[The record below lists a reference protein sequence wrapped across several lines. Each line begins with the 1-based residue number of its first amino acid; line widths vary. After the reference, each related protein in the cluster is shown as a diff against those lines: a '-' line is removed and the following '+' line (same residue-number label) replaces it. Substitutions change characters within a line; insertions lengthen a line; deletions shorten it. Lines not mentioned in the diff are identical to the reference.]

1 MPTRLTMVNNEA
13 PVPIYLGIDGGGT
26 QTTCAVADDTG
37 VLATATAGASNMVRV
52 GEHEARTNLRDAIT
66 RACEAAAVRPE
77 SVEAAVIGIAGAS
90 VPPVKQ
96 MVVSMIEDLVPGEV
110 DVVGDMVIA
119 MEAAFAGL
127 PGVVVI
133 AGTGS
138 VAFGRNEQGESGR
151 AGGWGHAISDEGSG
165 FWIGRSAVSAVMRAL
180 DAADVTTLLR
190 VILDAWNLE
199 SIEQLLQKANS
210 YPPPDFP
217 SLFPGIEAAATTGD
231 KIAQDLLV
239 RAGNELARLVS
250 IIIGRLWQEPQAVRV
265 ALGGGV
271 FAHST
276 LVRRTFWSKLRA
288 ERPQAAVNFKIIY
301 PVAGAVWMAR
311 RLAAA
316 SRMKS

>member
-1 MPTRLTMVNNEA
+1 M
-13 PVPIYLGIDGGGT
+13 PIYLGIDGGGT
-26 QTTCAVADDTG
+26 QTTCAVADDAG

-52 GEHEARTNLRDAIT
+52 GEHEARSNLREAIT
-66 RACEAAAVRPE
+66 KACEAAGVKPE

-96 MVVSMIEDLVPGEV
+96 MVVSMIEDLVPSEI

-127 PGVVVI
+127 PGIVVI

-138 VAFGRNEQGESGR
+138 VAFGRNEKGESGR

-165 FWIGRSAVSAVMRAL
+165 YWIGRSAVSAVMRAL

-217 SLFPGIEAAATTGD
+217 SLFPGIEAAASAGD
-231 KIAQDLLV
+231 KVAQDLLV
-239 RAGNELARLVS
+239 RAGSELARLAS
-250 IIIGRLWQEPQAVRV
+250 IIIGRLWQDERAVRV

-271 FAHST
+271 FAHSP
-276 LVRRTFWSKLRA
+276 LVRRAFWSRLRA
-288 ERPQAAVNFKIIY
+288 ERPQAAVNFQIIY
-301 PVAGAVWMAR
+301 PVAGALWMAR
-311 RLAAA
+311 RLAADA
-316 SRMKS
+316 KIRS